1 MWRHASSVARRRNAM
16 TTTVRQMLR
25 NKPGIFAVRP
35 DDTVY
40 DALALMA
47 DHNIG
52 SVLVMEGDELRGIM
66 TERDYAR
73 KGILQGRASKDTAVG
88 EIMTARTICVAPGV
102 TAHECMTLMTDQRVR
117 HLPVMEN
124 GHLIGV
130 ISIGDVV
137 RAVVEEQQSTIHAL
151 ETYIRTA

>member
-1 MWRHASSVARRRNAM
+1 M

-25 NKPGIFAVRP
+25 NKSDVFAVRQ

-47 DHNIG
+47 EHNIG
-52 SVLVMEGDELRGIM
+52 SVLVMDGPELRGIM

-73 KGILQGRASKDTAVG
+73 KGILQGRASKDTAVA
-88 EIMTARTICVAPGV
+88 EIMTAQVICVAPGV
-102 TAHECMTLMTDQRVR
+102 TADECMTLMTDQRVR
-117 HLPVMEN
+117 HLPVMED
-124 GHLIGV
+124 GGLVGI

-137 RAVVEEQQSTIHAL
+137 RAVVEEQQSTIDAL

>member
-1 MWRHASSVARRRNAM
+1 M

-25 NKPGIFAVRP
+25 NKPGVFAVRQ

-47 DHNIG
+47 EHNIG
-52 SVLVMEGDELRGIM
+52 SVLVMDGPELRGIM

-73 KGILQGRASKDTAVG
+73 KGILQGRASKDTDGRRDHDAAHHLCG
-88 EIMTARTICVAPGV
+88 AGRDRRRMHDADDGPACAPP
-102 TAHECMTLMTDQRVR
+102 A
-117 HLPVMEN
+117 
-124 GHLIGV
+124 GHGGRWLVGV

-137 RAVVEEQQSTIHAL
+137 RAVVEEQQSTIDAL

>member
-1 MWRHASSVARRRNAM
+1 M

-25 NKPGIFAVRP
+25 NKPAVFAVRE

-47 DHNIG
+47 EHNIG
-52 SVLVMEGDELRGIM
+52 SVLVMDGAELRGIM

-73 KGILQGRASKDTAVG
+73 KGILKGRASRDTAVSD
-88 EIMTARTICVAPGV
+88 IMTAQVICVAPGV
-102 TAHECMTLMTDQRVR
+102 TADECMTLMTDQRVR
-117 HLPVMEN
+117 HLPVMEE
-124 GHLIGV
+124 GGLVGI

-137 RAVVEEQQSTIHAL
+137 RAVVEEQQSTIDAL

>member
-1 MWRHASSVARRRNAM
+1 M

-25 NKPGIFAVRP
+25 HKSDVFAVRQE
-35 DDTVY
+35 DTVY

-47 DHNIG
+47 EHNIG
-52 SVLVMEGDELRGIM
+52 SVLVMDGPELRGIM

-73 KGILQGRASKDTAVG
+73 KGILQGRASKDTAVR
-88 EIMTARTICVAPGV
+88 EIMTAQVICVAPGV
-102 TAHECMTLMTDQRVR
+102 TADECMTLMTDQRVR
-117 HLPVMEN
+117 HLPVMED
-124 GHLIGV
+124 GSLIGI

-137 RAVVEEQQSTIHAL
+137 RAVVEEQQSTINAL

>member
-1 MWRHASSVARRRNAM
+1 M

-25 NKPGIFAVRP
+25 NKPEVFAVCP
-35 DDTVY
+35 DDTVL
-40 DALALMA
+40 DALTLMA
-47 DHNIG
+47 ERNVG
-52 SVLVMEGDELRGIM
+52 SVLVMEGGELRGIL

-73 KGILQGRASKDTAVG
+73 KGILQGRASKDTKVG
-88 EIMTARTICVAPGV
+88 EIMTPRIICVAPGV

-137 RAVVEEQQSTIHAL
+137 RAVVEEQQYMIESL
-151 ETYIRTA
+151 ENYIRTA

>member
-1 MWRHASSVARRRNAM
+1 M

-25 NKPGIFAVRP
+25 DKPDVFAVRP
-35 DDTVY
+35 DDTVF

-47 DHNIG
+47 DRNIG
-52 SVLVMEGDELRGIM
+52 SVLVMDGNELRGIM

-73 KGILQGRASKDTAVG
+73 KGILQGRTSKDTRVE
-88 EIMTARTICVAPGV
+88 EIMTPRIICVAPGV

-117 HLPVMEN
+117 HLPVME
-124 GHLIGV
+124 GGRLIGV

-137 RAVVEEQQSTIHAL
+137 RAIVDEQQYTIESL
-151 ETYIRTA
+151 QNYIRTA